1 MQLTVHTTTK
11 EYRVM
16 DDTIHVQH
24 TFLFLPILLHIHKI
38 FCLETW
44 VSWRVVDWVSQL
56 NHIGNQTSVIMD
68 DIEDRKDGSTNW
80 DMRKK
85 MVEYAANELYQMD
98 DVWKSLWYA
107 FINICWGKLDPR
119 ISSSWKA
126 TYICLK
132 GALCITV
139 LGVTRFLK

>member
-1 MQLTVHTTTK
+1 MQLTIDTTTK

-16 DDTIHVQH
+16 EDMIHVQN
-24 TFLFLPILLHIHKI
+24 TFLFFPILLHIHKF

-56 NHIGNQTSVIMD
+56 NHTGNQTSVIMD
-68 DIEDRKDGSTNW
+68 DIEARKDGSTNW

-85 MVEYAANELYQMD
+85 TVEYAANELYQMD

-107 FINICWGKLDPR
+107 FINTCWGKFDPR

-139 LGVTRFLK
+139 LGVIWF

>member
-1 MQLTVHTTTK
+1 MQLTIDTTTK

-16 DDTIHVQH
+16 EDMIHVQN
-24 TFLFLPILLHIHKI
+24 TFLFLPILLHVHKF

-68 DIEDRKDGSTNW
+68 DIEARKDGSTNW

-85 MVEYAANELYQMD
+85 MVVYAANELYQMD
-98 DVWKSLWYA
+98 DV
-107 FINICWGKLDPR
+107 FINISWGKVNSR

-139 LGVTRFLK
+139 LGVLWF